1 MWIADQFKEILEDS
15 LSYKEWLKAS
25 FGGFCDTESFQALE
39 ASLAPQQEAAAATID
54 QIVQN
59 LFEIKHVDGEEE
71 EDFSARTRGEFEAD
85 ADTEPVSNGLEIPE
99 TSLSCGDDARD
110 AHQSLVDA
118 ANDLD
123 DDLTYIAWL
132 TDKLEECCEDL
143 DRDYDGIRMLVDLRL
158 PPITARKDALEHAL
172 WVFKGLEGDEDLG
185 TEDETLEEFTIRNRA
200 DYEATDPLVIPIMS
214 LSTFID
220 VPELCP
226 LEVRETAQELL
237 DLMAQINMD
246 NAYNMWMTQK
256 LAECSEEFEMSI
268 DQMIEA
274 AQPAVLAANQD
285 KTEKLRDLYTFA
297 AIESET
303 LEEFEMRIKAE
314 FDNYLEESGAELL
327 PTGIEVPMV
336 PDLADDDTEE
346 ARQELEDLERGLA
359 YCLTFVDYIETEI
372 FTPCEILMEAHEEQ
386 LAQVQPM
393 IDASRATQD
402 ELLESLQALKPE
414 GEGKTA
420 EEFAVL
426 MGIDFLDDE
435 SVTPVSSEVEQLATP
450 LVCQEETQTA
460 AQEL

>member
-1 MWIADQFKEILEDS
+1 M
-15 LSYKEWLKAS
+15 
-25 FGGFCDTESFQALE
+25 
-39 ASLAPQQEAAAATID
+39 
-54 QIVQN
+54 VQN
-59 LFEIKHVDGEEE
+59 MFEIKHIDGEEE
-71 EDFSARTRGEFEAD
+71 EDFSARTRREFEAEGSETLSLVD
-85 ADTEPVSNGLEIPE
+85 LEIPE
-99 TSLSCGDDARD
+99 TSLSCGDEARE

-118 ANDLD
+118 VADLD

-132 TDKLEECCEDL
+132 TDQLEECCENL
-143 DRDYDGIRMLVDLRL
+143 ERDYEGIKMLVDLRL
-158 PPITARKDALEHAL
+158 PPITERKEALEHAL
-172 WVFKGLEGDEDLG
+172 WVFKGLEGDELLG
-185 TEDETLEEFTIRNRA
+185 TEDETLEEFTLRNRQE
-200 DYEATDPLVIPIMS
+200 YEATNPLVIPVMS

-226 LEVRETAQELL
+226 EDVRADAQMLL
-237 DLMAQINMD
+237 DLMAQINED
-246 NAYNMWMTQK
+246 NAYNMWMTQR

-285 KTEKLRDLYTFA
+285 KTEKLRDLFTFA
-297 AIESET
+297 SLESET
-303 LEEFEMRIKAE
+303 MEEFEMRIKAE
-314 FDNYLEESGAELL
+314 FDNYLDESGAELL

-346 ARQELEDLERGLA
+346 ARQELLELERGLA

-372 FTPCEILMEAHEEQ
+372 FTPCDILKTAHEDQ
-386 LAQVQPM
+386 LAQVQPL

-435 SVTPVSSEVEQLATP
+435 SVVPVSSDIEQLATP

-460 AQEL
+460 AQELQDAIDDLDNNLTFQRWLASQN